1 MIDSK
6 EQVLDKI
13 TVDLYNKKVVMGG
26 SEGSRVVFKCSSVT
40 ELINLMNECKRLLN
54 VGDVIV
60 R

>member
-1 MIDSK
+1 MVNST

-13 TVDLYNKKVVMGG
+13 TVDLYNKKVVVGG

-40 ELINLMNECKRLLN
+40 ELINLMNECKRLLKT
-54 VGDVIV
+54 DSVIV

>member
-1 MIDSK
+1 MVDSS

-13 TVDLYNKKVVMGG
+13 TVDLYNKKVFMMG

-40 ELINLMNECKRLLN
+40 ELIHLMNECKRLLKVDN
-54 VGDVIV
+54 VIV

>member
-1 MIDSK
+1 MVDSS

-13 TVDLYNKKVVMGG
+13 TVDLYNKKVFMRG

-40 ELINLMNECKRLLN
+40 ELIHLMNECKRLLKVDN
-54 VGDVIV
+54 VIV